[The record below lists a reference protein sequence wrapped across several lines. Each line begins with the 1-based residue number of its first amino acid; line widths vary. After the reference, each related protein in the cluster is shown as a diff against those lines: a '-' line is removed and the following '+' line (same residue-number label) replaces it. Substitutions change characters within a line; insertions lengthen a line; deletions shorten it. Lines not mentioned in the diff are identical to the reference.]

1 MLRSS
6 GGFDAAS
13 QSVGA
18 QLIATPSLRD
28 LHASACR
35 LISVAAM
42 ENFEFIQERQE
53 ESFMRV
59 GVLTGWETVVFQ
71 VEDVPPED

>member
-1 MLRSS
+1 
-6 GGFDAAS
+6 
-13 QSVGA
+13 V
-18 QLIATPSLRD
+18 QLIATPSLRGFQS
-28 LHASACR
+28 SACR

>member
-1 MLRSS
+1 MWRSS
-6 GGFDAAS
+6 AGFDAAS
-13 QSVGA
+13 RALGT
-18 QLIATPSLRD
+18 QLIATPSLPRF
-28 LHASACR
+28 HSSACR
-35 LISVAAM
+35 LISVGPM

>member
-1 MLRSS
+1 MWRSS
-6 GGFDAAS
+6 ARFDATSRAAC
-13 QSVGA
+13 A
-18 QLIATPSLRD
+18 QTIATPSLRD
-28 LHASACR
+28 FHSSACR
-35 LISVAAM
+35 LISADAM

-71 VEDVPPED
+71 VEDVPPEE

>member
-1 MLRSS
+1 M
-6 GGFDAAS
+6 
-13 QSVGA
+13 
-18 QLIATPSLRD
+18 
-28 LHASACR
+28 
-35 LISVAAM
+35 ISVDAM

-71 VEDVPPED
+71 VEDVPPEE